1 MTIDGAT
8 VKLAIIGRIQ
18 LSRNVEEGDPRY
30 FGLDNV
36 LHAVAEK
43 AKEGEARGNKRS
55 AAERLVDATCRE
67 QGTIRQES
75 QGTI

>member
-1 MTIDGAT
+1 MTIDRAT

-36 LHAVAEK
+36 LHAIAEK
-43 AKEGEARGNKRS
+43 AKEGETRQRGNKS
-55 AAERLVDATCRE
+55 AAK
-67 QGTIRQES
+67 
-75 QGTI
+75 